1 MGKNSPFDCG
11 DTRPGLVFVMQRHR
25 LTAELSAWNEFNGR
39 ITKVAFSTRP
49 TALLATAALLA
60 GCASKAGA
68 PDASPLAVY
77 GNLQTLEVAPVLVAA
92 EYIYEPKTDVKLGG
106 IPNLVGEKSLWG
118 DGAENP
124 ADIATH
130 AETQGLR
137 YSVHHPNVRIILTVA
152 EGYYRIVARKSAGIS
167 RLEDLKGKRV
177 ATFPNG
183 SSHYF
188 LHKMMQ
194 SVGLTAEDLEIV
206 AIRPLSAM
214 PAALASGKVD
224 AVAIWEPESEN
235 AAHLIG
241 DDLIEFHDKSVYR
254 ELFNLNSTAEILADP
269 AKRKQIVAFVRAVIE
284 ASEMIATDP
293 DIAISLVAD
302 ASGFDEELVSR
313 AWRHQ
318 GYPATL
324 PADLLDVLEEEER
337 WLAEAEGRRARTR
350 NELSTLIDDSIL
362 KEALALP

>member
-1 MGKNSPFDCG
+1 MTFKK
-11 DTRPGLVFVMQRHR
+11 
-25 LTAELSAWNEFNGR
+25 SA
-39 ITKVAFSTRP
+39 
-49 TALLATAALLA
+49 AALAVAALA
-60 GCASKAGA
+60 GGCTANTGGG
-68 PDASPLAVY
+68 DVSPLAVY
-77 GNLQTLEVAPVLVAA
+77 GNLQTLEVAPLLVAA
-92 EYIYEPKTDVKLGG
+92 DRLYEPKTEVKLGG

-137 YSVHHPNVRIILTVA
+137 YSVGHPNVRIILTVA
-152 EGYYRIVARKSAGIS
+152 EGHYRIVARKSAGIS
-167 RLEDLKGKRV
+167 KLEDLKGKRV

-188 LHKMMQ
+188 LHKMLN
-194 SVGLTAEDLEIV
+194 SVGLTTKDIEIA

-214 PAALASGKVD
+214 PGALASGDVD

-235 AAHLIG
+235 AASLIG
-241 DDLIEFHDKSVYR
+241 DDLVEFHGKGVYR

-269 AKRKQIVAFVRAVIE
+269 QKRKQIVAFVRAVIDASAMIE
-284 ASEMIATDP
+284 ADPEIALP
-293 DIAISLVAD
+293 LVAE
-302 ASGFDEELVSR
+302 ASGFDEELLSR

-324 PADLLDVLEEEER
+324 PSDLLDVLAEEEK
-337 WLAEAEGRRARTR
+337 WLAEIEGREARTR
-350 NELSTLIDDSIL
+350 SELAALVDESIL
-362 KEALALP
+362 KEALALE

>member
-1 MGKNSPFDCG
+1 MVCHLQG
-11 DTRPGLVFVMQRHR
+11 DVREINHVFIRNFRIATFATVM
-25 LTAELSAWNEFNGR
+25 LF
-39 ITKVAFSTRP
+39 
-49 TALLATAALLA
+49 
-60 GCASKAGA
+60 GCAHQPEKEETSL
-68 PDASPLAVY
+68 LAVY
-77 GNLQTLEVAPVLVAA
+77 GNLHTLEVAPLLVAA
-92 EYIYEPKTDVKLGG
+92 EHVYEPKTEVRLGG

-118 DGAENP
+118 DSAENP
-124 ADIATH
+124 ADVATH

-137 YSVHHPNVRIILTVA
+137 YSARHPNVRIILTVA

-167 RLEDLKGKRV
+167 ELKDLKGKRV

-188 LHKMMQ
+188 LHKMLQ
-194 SVGLTAEDLEIV
+194 SAGLTADDVEIV
-206 AIRPLSAM
+206 AIRPLSDM
-214 PAALASGKVD
+214 PAALASGEVD

-269 AKRKQIVAFVRAVIE
+269 AKRRQIVAFVHAVIE
-284 ASEMIATDP
+284 ASEMIAADP
-293 DIAISLVAD
+293 GIAIPLVSE

-313 AWRHQ
+313 AWRHH

-324 PADLLDVLEEEER
+324 PPDLLDVLEEEER

-350 NELSTLIDDSIL
+350 SELSMLIDDSIL
-362 KEALALP
+362 KEALALQ